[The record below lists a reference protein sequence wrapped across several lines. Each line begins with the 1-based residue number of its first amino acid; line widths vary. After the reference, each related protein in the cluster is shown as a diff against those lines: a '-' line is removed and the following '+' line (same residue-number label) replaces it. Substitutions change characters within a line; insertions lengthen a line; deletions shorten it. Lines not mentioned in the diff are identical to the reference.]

1 MNKKKLNNIQKDYL
15 AGMRYKE
22 LQEKYKITNG
32 KLIYLIQKNK
42 WKRESNRKEVLK
54 QNQNAKG
61 NKGGPGAEKG
71 NKRALTTGEY
81 ENLFSGCFSDYEKS
95 FFESDIEEDNKKA
108 LLREYKTLII
118 RKSRMLKRIEKLE
131 NAQKDMTITRL
142 SRHTYKSTEYSN
154 DTTTTEAENTTMMI
168 QKIEEGLTRVQE
180 SIRRCLDSIHKMNI
194 DNKRLEIELAGLEG
208 DEIED
213 TSETDADIYGS

>member
-1 MNKKKLNNIQKDYL
+1 MDKKISEIQKDYL
-15 AGMRYKE
+15 AGMKYKD
-22 LQEKYKITNG
+22 LQEKHKITNG

-42 WKRESNRKEVLK
+42 WKRESNRKEALK

-81 ENLFSGCFSDYEKS
+81 ENLFSGCFSCRERI
-95 FFESDIEEDNKKA
+95 FFETNIEENNKEA
-108 LLREYKTLII
+108 LLKEYKTLII
-118 RKSRMLKRIEKLE
+118 RESRMLKRIEKLE
-131 NAQKDMTITRL
+131 NTKKDMTIIRL
-142 SRHTYKSTEYSN
+142 SRHTYKSDTYNN
-154 DTTTTEAENTTMMI
+154 DTTTTEAESTIMMI

-180 SIRRCLDSIHKMNI
+180 SIRRCLDSMHKMNI